1 MIARKFKSLPAD
13 LNKID
18 TLFFLNN
25 TNISFNNFNDLQ
37 LKGQQNL
44 MTFGKST
51 NKNKNTRKKVIKN
64 FYKNLYRSKL

>member
-1 MIARKFKSLPAD
+1 MITRKFNSLPAD

-25 TNISFNNFNDLQ
+25 TNISFHNFNDLQ
-37 LKGQQNL
+37 LKGQQTI